1 MNVFCI
7 PDIERQP
14 ARIIKQFQ
22 EQKLAVQLEY
32 LQQHSP
38 FYQCLFR
45 QHHIDISKIRLLEDL
60 QYIPVTTKE
69 DLQRHNDDFLCV
81 DRRRIT
87 DYITT
92 SGTLGEP
99 VTFAA
104 TDADLERLAYNE
116 AISFLG
122 AGCTPDDV
130 FQLMTTIDRRF
141 MAGLAYF
148 LGVRKMG
155 AGIVRVGNG
164 IPELQLDSIRRFEPT
179 VCIVV
184 PSFLLKIIEHAA
196 SQGYDLNQ
204 CSLRKAVCI
213 GEPLRNPDYSLNT
226 LGQRINR
233 RWHTLSL
240 HSTYASTE
248 MGTSFTECVHGCGGH
263 HHPELIIV
271 ELLDDNGRQVSEGEQ
286 GEVTVTTLGIE
297 GMPLLRFKTGDIC
310 SFDTS
315 PCACG
320 LTTMRLGMVIGRKQQ
335 MIKYK
340 GTTLYPPALYDILDN
355 IAGVS
360 NYFVEAYT
368 NDLGTDEILIR
379 IGATRNDEAFEKI
392 IKDHFRAKLR
402 VAPGISFESPEH
414 VHQLQNPQMSRKPVK
429 FTDKRKISGSL

>member
-1 MNVFCI
+1 MTEPARI

-14 ARIIKQFQ
+14 AGIIKQFQ
-22 EQKLAVQLEY
+22 EQRLAGQLAY
-32 LQQHSP
+32 LEHHSP
-38 FYQCLFR
+38 FYQRLFR
-45 QHHIDISKIRLLEDL
+45 QYHVDISKICRLEDL
-60 QYIPVTTKE
+60 QHIPVTAKE
-69 DLQRHNDDFLCV
+69 DLQQNNADFLCV
-81 DRRRIT
+81 NSCRVA

-104 TDADLERLAYNE
+104 TDGDLERLAYNE

-122 AGCTPDDV
+122 AGCTSADV

-155 AGIVRVGNG
+155 AGVVRVGNG
-164 IPELQLDSIRRFEPT
+164 IPELQLDSIRRFSPT

-184 PSFLLKIIEHAA
+184 PSFLLRIIEYAGE
-196 SQGYDLNQ
+196 QGFDLNQ
-204 CSLRKAVCI
+204 CSLRKAICI
-213 GEPLRNPDYSLNT
+213 GEPLRNSDYSLNT
-226 LGQRINR
+226 LGRHINR

-248 MGTSFTECVHGCGGH
+248 MGTSFTECAFGCGGH

-271 ELLDDNGRQVSEGEQ
+271 ELLDDDGRPVKEGEQ
-286 GEVTVTTLGIE
+286 GEVTITTLGVE
-297 GMPLLRFKTGDIC
+297 GMPLLRFRTGDIC
-310 SFDTS
+310 SYDTS

-320 LTTMRLGMVIGRKQQ
+320 LTTMRLGMVVGRKQQ

-360 NYFVEAYT
+360 NYFVEVYT
-368 NDLGTDEILIR
+368 NDIGTDEILIR
-379 IGATRNDEAFEKI
+379 IGSVRSDEAFEKSV
-392 IKDHFRAKLR
+392 KDHFRAKLR
-402 VAPGISFESPEH
+402 VAPGIRFERPEEI
-414 VHQLQNPQMSRKPVK
+414 HQLQNPQMSRKPVK
-429 FTDKRKISGSL
+429 FADKRTSLLN

>member
-1 MNVFCI
+1 MKEHIHI
-7 PDIERQP
+7 PEIERQP
-14 ARIIKQFQ
+14 APFIKRFQ
-22 EQKLAVQLEY
+22 EKALAVQLAY
-32 LQQHSP
+32 LMKHSP
-38 FYQCLFR
+38 FYRRMFG

-60 QYIPVTTKE
+60 QDIPVTTKE

-81 DRRRIT
+81 DRHRIT

-122 AGCTPDDV
+122 AGCTSSDV

-164 IPELQLDSIRRFEPT
+164 IPELQLDSIRRFAPT

-184 PSFLLKIIEHAA
+184 PSFLLKIIEYAQ
-196 SQGYDLNQ
+196 SQNYDLNQ
-204 CSLRKAVCI
+204 CSLRKAICI
-213 GEPLRNPDYSLNT
+213 GEPLRNPDDSLNT
-226 LGQRINR
+226 PGQRIHR
-233 RWHTLSL
+233 QWRTLSL

-248 MGTSFTECVHGCGGH
+248 MGTSFTECEHGCGGH
-263 HHPELIIV
+263 HHPELIIA
-271 ELLDDNGRQVSEGEQ
+271 ELLDDDGYQVAEGEA
-286 GEVTVTTLGIE
+286 GEVTVTTLGVE
-297 GMPLLRFKTGDIC
+297 GMPLLRFRTGDIC
-310 SFDTS
+310 TYHTA
-315 PCACG
+315 PCRCG
-320 LTTMRLGMVIGRKQQ
+320 LTTMRLGVVIGRKQQ

-355 IAGVS
+355 IAGVR
-360 NYFVEAYT
+360 NYFVEVYT
-368 NDLGTDEILIR
+368 NTIGTDEIRILI
-379 IGATRNDEAFEKI
+379 GTERNDEAFEKS

-402 VAPGISFESPEH
+402 VAPEITFESPEH
-414 VHQLQNPQMSRKPVK
+414 ILQLQNPQMSRKPVK
-429 FTDKRKISGSL
+429 FVDKREKG